1 MTVFKDSSSKV
12 IKIFSTF
19 TALVF
24 SCTFYGV
31 SVMMDVL
38 RDTIQA
44 PNSAFFIPVLFS
56 RKASLT
62 ASLSMFIS
70 HPLKF
75 LQFINLILKNSDN
88 LKGKA
93 FSFFNHDITILQSI
107 ALKKASM

>member
-44 PNSAFFIPVLFS
+44 PNSAYFIPALFS

-62 ASLSMFIS
+62 ASLSIVYFASFKIFAIY
-70 HPLKF
+70 KF
-75 LQFINLILKNSDN
+75 NLEK
-88 LKGKA
+88 
-93 FSFFNHDITILQSI
+93 FR
-107 ALKKASM
+107 